1 MVLLTIKWFKTCT
14 KTKWKFP
21 QMFLNRQS
29 AEISLNCPTNFA
41 GPHQSSSNIET
52 QTATLQNIAEYWTRE
67 QILEGFSS
75 FKFEIQL
82 FEFSCLVWGRH
93 SGLPSEIPFWA
104 AVNFYIFASFHFIN
118 FFQSLLQWG
127 KNQLRMWPNCTTCQ
141 WFTVTLISMDVLVIN
156 SCEGEHWDPLMLCL
170 LMGAIC
176 SPPALQIPFS
186 HLQSISWIL
195 RFYSPS
201 SSFPSPPVSIFV
213 ISFTTAEFWKTK
225 FYTPKL
231 LKN

>member
-1 MVLLTIKWFKTCT
+1 
-14 KTKWKFP
+14 
-21 QMFLNRQS
+21 MFLNRQS

-52 QTATLQNIAEYWTRE
+52 QTATLQNIAEILNQRANTWRILIF
-67 QILEGFSS
+67 QIWNSTVWVLLSS
-75 FKFEIQL
+75 MGPALWAPLRNPLLSCRQLLHLCFISLYQL
-82 FEFSCLVWGRH
+82 FQSFFC
-93 SGLPSEIPFWA
+93 SG
-104 AVNFYIFASFHFIN
+104 
-118 FFQSLLQWG
+118 G
-127 KNQLRMWPNCTTCQ
+127 KSTENIMWPHCTTCQ
-141 WFTVTLISMDVLVIN
+141 WFTVALISMDVLVIN

-201 SSFPSPPVSIFV
+201 SSSPSPPVSIFV

>member
-1 MVLLTIKWFKTCT
+1 
-14 KTKWKFP
+14 
-21 QMFLNRQS
+21 MFLNRQS

-93 SGLPSEIPFWA
+93 SGLPSKIPFWA
-104 AVNFYIFASFHFIN
+104 AVNFT
-118 FFQSLLQWG
+118 SLLHFTLSTFPELFCSGG
-127 KNQLRMWPNCTTCQ
+127 KSTENIMWPHCTTCQ
-141 WFTVTLISMDVLVIN
+141 WFTVALISMDVLVIN

-231 LKN
+231 LKK

>member
-1 MVLLTIKWFKTCT
+1 
-14 KTKWKFP
+14 
-21 QMFLNRQS
+21 MFLNRQS

-52 QTATLQNIAEYWTRE
+52 QTATLQNIAEILNQRANTWRILIF
-67 QILEGFSS
+67 QIWNSTVWVLLSS
-75 FKFEIQL
+75 MGPALWAPLRNPLLSCRQL
-82 FEFSCLVWGRH
+82 
-93 SGLPSEIPFWA
+93 
-104 AVNFYIFASFHFIN
+104 YIFASFHFIN

-141 WFTVTLISMDVLVIN
+141 WFTVALISMDVLVIN

-201 SSFPSPPVSIFV
+201 SSSPSPPVSIFV